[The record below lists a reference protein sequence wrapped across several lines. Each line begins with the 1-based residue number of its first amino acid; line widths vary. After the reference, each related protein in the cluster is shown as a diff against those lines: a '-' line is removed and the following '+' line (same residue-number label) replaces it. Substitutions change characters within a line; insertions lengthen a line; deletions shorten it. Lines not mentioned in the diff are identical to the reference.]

1 MGEPMASA
9 ANTFTAYIDGKDP
22 IAMQREFPAILAGL
36 LSGVDT
42 AKLTARP
49 VPGKWSVT
57 EIVAHLAEDELT
69 SSWRYRQM
77 IENPGVELAG
87 FDQDL
92 WAQVGAYNSWP
103 AADALQMF
111 RLLREANLRMM
122 AQLTPKQWECY
133 GTHAERGRITVR
145 SLVRHMAGHDR
156 SHLDQILRILANA

>member
-1 MGEPMASA
+1 MASLT
-9 ANTFTAYIDGKDP
+9 NYPLQFTTYTDGKDP
-22 IAMQREFPAILAGL
+22 VAMQREFPGILAGL
-36 LSGVDT
+36 IAGVDA
-42 AKLTARP
+42 AKLVARP
-49 VPGKWSVT
+49 VPNKWSVT

-103 AADALQMF
+103 SADALQMF

-122 AQLTPKQWECY
+122 AELTPEQWECH

-156 SHLDQILRILANA
+156 NHLDQILRILGKA